1 MAMNSGV
8 TPKNIPT
15 VFVVFG
21 ATGDLMG
28 KKIVPALFHLYAQG
42 ALPKLFRVIGVAR
55 RELTQDAFQRHVA
68 KLLDAYRE
76 LRVSDPEIRAK
87 FLNLFA
93 YHQGFFDNEED
104 YKRLAATLGNIDGT
118 WRVCANK
125 LFYLSVPPQYYETI
139 STHLHS
145 SGLTA
150 PCGEEE
156 GWTRVIVE
164 KPFGKDFESAKRLDE
179 LLGRLFKEV
188 QIYRIDHYLAK
199 EMLQN
204 ILSFR
209 FANNLFEKNWDA
221 TLIERIELRLLESIG
236 VEDRGAF
243 YDGVGALRDVGQN
256 HLLQMLAL
264 ITMER
269 PSGFSAETIRRRR
282 AEILKTL
289 SLPAS
294 ESMSALTYRAQ
305 YKGYRAAKGVA
316 TDSVTETYFKV
327 RGALNAPRFRGI
339 PIVFEGGKK
348 LGNAKKEV
356 VVTFRHT
363 TPCLCPSGRHLK
375 NRLIFHIGPRE
386 GITIQFWAKKPGLK
400 MELEERTFDFLFR
413 DKRRNLQYV
422 EEYEKL
428 LRDCIAGDQ
437 TLFVATEE
445 VQAMWK
451 FIDPVICAWR
461 KNVVPLRFYSAGA
474 NQPLTESTK
483 LVEADMP
490 RLPTRD
496 AVRALHKE
504 IGLVGLGKMGDGLA
518 RNLQNH
524 GWRVVA
530 YNRTVTVTRALE
542 PEGIIGAVSVKELV
556 QKLTPPRL
564 IWLMLPNG
572 APTDEMLFG
581 KGGLVHLLAK
591 GDTIIEGANSYFRDT
606 QVRYKK
612 LAKTGLRFIDVGVS
626 GGPSGARNGACIMV
640 GGSEKLFRELESLFA
655 DLSVP
660 EGYAHFEGPG
670 AGHFVKMVHN
680 GIEYG
685 MMQALAEGFAVLKK
699 SSYKLDLQRAAKIYN
714 RGSVIESRLV
724 GWLERAYQEHGE
736 ELKNMS
742 GSVAST
748 GEGEWTIKT
757 AGTLKVPTLVIG
769 EAVKFRAVSQRDPS
783 YIGKILTALR
793 NQFGGHATK

>member
-1 MAMNSGV
+1 MAMNSGG

-42 ALPKLFRVIGVAR
+42 ALPKLFRIIGVAR
-55 RELTQDAFQRHVA
+55 RELTQEAFQRHVA
-68 KLLDAYRE
+68 KLLDAHRE

-87 FLNLFA
+87 FLNLFT
-93 YHQGFFDNEED
+93 YHQGFFDKEED
-104 YKRLAATLGNIDGT
+104 YKRLAVTLGNIDGT

-256 HLLQMLAL
+256 HLLQMLAI

-269 PSGFSAETIRRRR
+269 PSGFSAETIRRNR

-289 SLPAS
+289 SLPAR
-294 ESMSALTYRAQ
+294 ESMAALTYRAQ
-305 YKGYRAAKGVA
+305 YKGYRTAKGVA
-316 TDSVTETYFKV
+316 TDSVAETYFKI
-327 RGALNAPRFRGI
+327 RGELSLPRFRGI
-339 PIVFEGGKK
+339 PIVLEGGKK

-363 TPCLCPSGRHLK
+363 MPCLCPPGRHLK

-461 KNVVPLRFYSAGA
+461 KNEVPLRFYSAGT

-483 LVEADMP
+483 LVEADVARP
-490 RLPTRD
+490 HVGSGLATLP
-496 AVRALHKE
+496 KE
-504 IGLVGLGKMGDGLA
+504 IGIIGLGKMGGGLA
-518 RNLQNH
+518 RQLNEK
-524 GWRVVA
+524 GWRVIA
-530 YNRTVTVTRALE
+530 YNRTAEVTRAIE
-542 PEGIIGAVSVKELV
+542 QEGIEAAYSLKELV
-556 QKLTPPRL
+556 KKLKKPRVV
-564 IWLMLPNG
+564 WLMLPNG
-572 APTDEMLFG
+572 APLDEMIFG
-581 KGGLVHLLAK
+581 RDGLIHVLERGDILVDGG
-591 GDTIIEGANSYFRDT
+591 NSYFKDT
-606 QVRYKK
+606 RARYKK
-612 LAKTGLRFIDVGVS
+612 LAKTGIRFIDAGVS
-626 GGPSGARNGACIMV
+626 GGPGGARNGACIMV
-640 GGSEKLFRELESLFA
+640 GGSEKLFKELELLFA

-699 SSYKLDLQRAAKIYN
+699 SSYKINLPRATDIYN

-724 GWLERAYQEHGE
+724 GWLARAYKEHGE
-736 ELKNMS
+736 ELKTMS

-748 GEGEWTIKT
+748 GEGEWTVKT
-757 AGTLKVPTLVIG
+757 ARQLKIPTPVI
-769 EAVKFRAVSQRDPS
+769 EDAFKFRVASARTPS

-793 NQFGGHATK
+793 NQFGGHSTK